1 MWGSVCTHTGPFNWR
16 KWSAHVFH
24 HCSWLRECQAA
35 CLSDE
40 RHVSDAS
47 LGPSPSRVPHMET
60 QVGGSSEN
68 MRRCRIAIVVPP
80 PPPHHKVNTRT
91 APFTQGWRAQ
101 RPRPPLAQ
109 RPRAEQ
115 DIPSILGF
123 MWNEKDMFP
132 FLFVSETRHGPLCL
146 RRNWDFFFSSGNI
159 TDTSSLINKTFLD

>member
-1 MWGSVCTHTGPFNWR
+1 MHRHAGPFNRR
-16 KWSAHVFH
+16 KWSAYVFH
-24 HCSWLRECQAA
+24 HCSWLRESQAA

-47 LGPSPSRVPHMET
+47 LGPSLSRVPHMET

-68 MRRCRIAIVVPP
+68 MRRCRTAIVVPLP

-91 APFTQGWRAQ
+91 APFTQGRRAQ
-101 RPRPPLAQ
+101 RPRPPPAQ

-123 MWNEKDMFP
+123 KWNEKRYVSLPVCLGDTARP
-132 FLFVSETRHGPLCL
+132 FVPPQEL
-146 RRNWDFFFSSGNI
+146 RDFFLFSSG
-159 TDTSSLINKTFLD
+159 T